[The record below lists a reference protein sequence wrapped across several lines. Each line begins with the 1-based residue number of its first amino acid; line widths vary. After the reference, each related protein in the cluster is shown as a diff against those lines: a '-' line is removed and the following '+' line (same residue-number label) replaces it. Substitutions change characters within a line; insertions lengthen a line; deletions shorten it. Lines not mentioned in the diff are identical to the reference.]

1 MGCAQTRE
9 NIEAEMLLL
18 QLMRTEIQDER
29 KAILKQLEEISGKKV
44 IRPKIPDYLAKKK
57 KTKTLSNND
66 EKSPR
71 KPKKIL
77 KQKQR
82 TKCDENDDS
91 ESNNEKERY
100 VDNTIS
106 KIEEISFN

>member
-1 MGCAQTRE
+1 MCSNKREYWSRNVTSSINAHRNTRWKKGNSQTIRRNFWE
-9 NIEAEMLLL
+9 KSY
-18 QLMRTEIQDER
+18 
-29 KAILKQLEEISGKKV
+29 KAKDTWLFS
-44 IRPKIPDYLAKKK
+44 KKK